1 MNAKKISKSILALLI
16 TVPALLATNAMAQE
30 LKKPTL
36 EDLIP
41 GGETYHKPEN
51 KSYQWWGDAA
61 CLELGID
68 NIEGTWAV
76 KGLGAKP
83 GEKFTAITLEE
94 ANALLEEKG
103 LGKLRHFHAA
113 KAVNVPRG
121 VNLGIQVQIDPLL
134 LLNTGKYRALVD
146 WKKKKVIWSQPCP
159 AQAANEDWNEVSR
172 HLAYT
177 IGNNLYVMTGDGQTL
192 KVTNEPEGIVCGQ
205 SVHRNEFGIS
215 KGTFWSPAGNLL
227 AFYRMNESMVTSYPL
242 VDITAR
248 TAVVDPIRY
257 PMAGMASHQV
267 QVGIYNPTTQ
277 KTIYLNTGDPTDR
290 YFTNIAWAPDGKSLY
305 LIELNRDQNHS
316 RLCQYNAET
325 GELQRVLIEE
335 KHDKYVEPQ
344 HPILFLPW
352 DETKFIYQSQRDGY
366 NHLYLYD
373 LAKLSAAHR
382 SASPDTEEAEKI
394 WKQIKKAGSGKDIKE
409 AVGVQLTQGDWLVQE
424 ILGFNE
430 KKKEIIFTATKE
442 SPLQSNTYK
451 VNANNGKITAVGNS
465 EGVHSPLLSASGEY
479 LIDRYSTPRIPR
491 NIDIVS
497 TRNHATVNLLTAK
510 NPYEGYEMP
519 DIEVGTLKAADG
531 KTDLYYRIIKP
542 ANFDP
547 AKKYPAIIYVYGG
560 PHAQMITN
568 GWMNAARG
576 WDLYMA
582 NKGYIM
588 FSLDNRGSS
597 NRGLEFENATF
608 RQLGIEEGKDQVKGV
623 EYLRSLPYVDG
634 NRIGVHGWSFGGHMT
649 TALMLRYPEIFKV
662 GVAGG
667 PVIDWGYYE
676 VMYGERYMD
685 TPQSNPEGYRQCNLK
700 NLAGNLKGHLLII
713 HDDHDDT
720 CVPQHTLSFMKACVD
735 ARTYP
740 DLFIYPTHKH
750 NVQGRDRVHLHEK
763 ITRYFEDYLGNC
775 EF

>member
-1 MNAKKISKSILALLI
+1 MINNMNTKIINKGILALLLA
-16 TVPALLATNAMAQE
+16 VPALFTINVMAQE
-30 LKKPTL
+30 LKRPTL

-41 GGETYHKPEN
+41 GGKTYRTAEN
-51 KSYQWWGDAA
+51 LQGLQWWGDL
-61 CLELGID
+61 CI
-68 NIEGTWAV
+68 IS
-76 KGLGAKP
+76 
-83 GEKFTAITLEE
+83 
-94 ANALLEEKG
+94 
-103 LGKLRHFHAA
+103 GKDEA
-113 KAVNVPRG
+113 KAVNPK
-121 VNLGIQVQIDPLL
+121 
-134 LLNTGKYRALVD
+134 TGKETVLFTRETVNRALKD
-146 WKKKKVIWSQPCP
+146 AGLKEMPHLNNLKYPWAGCTETLLPS
-159 AQAANEDWNEVSR
+159 AQRYAVYNWQTGAITGRDDLPKEPAANYDYNTASR
-172 HLAYT
+172 NLAYT
-177 IGNNLYVMTGDGQTL
+177 VKNNLYVNGHC
-192 KVTNEPEGIVCGQ
+192 VSVEPEGIVCGQ